1 MKFSTFFE
9 GKKKINIL
17 MTDTAMSF
25 GTTVVY
31 SYLAYQ
37 DQMVKELGA
46 EPPSTKKIIKATG
59 LSENAVESAIQEL
72 RSGGLIDA
80 DGDMVV
86 PPKGSFRP
94 KKKINPE
101 HHWHHHYQF
110 WTMPVRK
117 PNETVSHIQWAL
129 LMFLYHCSDT
139 RYRPLKNTASYL
151 ARVLHAGRTTII
163 DSIEKLQQTGFL
175 KVTRQNDEYNC
186 TLNTGPQ
193 AMALV
198 MSLAQDEVKHPENE
212 AVEVITTAEWDIID
226 TRPQPKPPPT
236 RYTLCSGSNNK
247 EYRTVSSLPTNSCIC
262 LIGMSVTTIS
272 GSNIAGNFQHV
283 LHPARTTYWPDS
295 LESRSTS
302 SLRKLSR
309 PNRRRQSRLFSKR
322 PWNWRIG
329 FGNWMKRA
337 TDARYQRNETI
348 HSLAM
353 MTLTGRAKRAAGPR
367 T

>member
-1 MKFSTFFE
+1 MKFNTFFE
-9 GKKKINIL
+9 GKKNINIL
-17 MTDTAMSF
+17 MTDRTMTF
-25 GTTVVY
+25 GATVVY

-59 LSENAVESAIQEL
+59 LSENAVESAIREL

-80 DGDMVV
+80 DGDMAV

-101 HHWHHHYQF
+101 HHWHHQYQF

-117 PNETVSHIQWAL
+117 PNEMVSHIQWAL

-139 RYRPLKNTASYL
+139 RYRPMKNTASYL

-163 DSIEKLQQTGFL
+163 DSFERLQQTGFL

-198 MSLAQDEVKHPENE
+198 MSLAQDETKHPENE
-212 AVEVITTAEWDIID
+212 AVEVITTGEWAIVD
-226 TRPQPKPPPT
+226 TTPQRKSPPS
-236 RYTLCSGSNNK
+236 RSALMQWLKRENVKHCEFFADTLM
-247 EYRTVSSLPTNSCIC
+247 SLPTWQENYLPIW
-262 LIGMSVTTIS
+262 LPLL
-272 GSNIAGNFQHV
+272 NEF
-283 LHPARTTYWPDS
+283 
-295 LESRSTS
+295 SRFP
-302 SLRKLSR
+302 R
-309 PNRRRQSRLFSKR
+309 PE
-322 PWNWRIG
+322 G
-329 FGNWMKRA
+329 
-337 TDARYQRNETI
+337 
-348 HSLAM
+348 
-353 MTLTGRAKRAAGPR
+353 
-367 T
+367 